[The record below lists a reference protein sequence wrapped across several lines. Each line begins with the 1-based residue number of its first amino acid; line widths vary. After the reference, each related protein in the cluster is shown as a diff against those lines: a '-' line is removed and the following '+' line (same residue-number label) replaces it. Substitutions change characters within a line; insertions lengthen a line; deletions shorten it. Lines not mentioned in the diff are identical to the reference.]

1 MSTEQDPLHVT
12 VDKFKKMIE
21 FIAQVREAQNKY
33 FSTRTQES
41 LVMSKDLEKRLD
53 KALEFYIKNSD
64 ELHDLPF

>member
-1 MSTEQDPLHVT
+1 
-12 VDKFKKMIE
+12 MIGY
-21 FIAQVREAQNKY
+21 IKAVREAQNKY